1 MGLMSNGLVA
11 KIAELMKN
19 NSPATSTN
27 NDLNNSP
34 RYVNINQPRAV
45 PFSGQGGT
53 GTPADINQP
62 RTAQFSGADVNANTY
77 GKGDADNLLKKIFN
91 AKEGG
96 EVLAKGNKLAKH
108 RPTKLY

>member
-19 NSPATSTN
+19 NTPATSTN

-34 RYVNINQPRAV
+34 RPLDINQPRVV

-53 GTPADINQP
+53 GTPADINKP
-62 RTAQFSGADVNANTY
+62 RTAQFSGANVNANTY
-77 GKGDADNLLKKIFN
+77 EKSDENIFKDILRFKK
-91 AKEGG
+91 GG
-96 EVLAKGNKLAKH
+96 EILAKGNKLAKH

>member
-11 KIAELMKN
+11 KITELMKN

-34 RYVNINQPRAV
+34 RPLDINQPRAV

-62 RTAQFSGADVNANTY
+62 RTAQFSGANVNANTY
-77 GKGDADNLLKKIFN
+77 GKGDENIFKDILLFKK
-91 AKEGG
+91 GG